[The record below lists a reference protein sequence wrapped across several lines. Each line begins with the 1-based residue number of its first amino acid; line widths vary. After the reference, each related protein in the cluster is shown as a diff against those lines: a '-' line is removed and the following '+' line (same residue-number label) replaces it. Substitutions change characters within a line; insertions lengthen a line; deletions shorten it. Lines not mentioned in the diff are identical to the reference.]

1 MKEIPVSGGFFA
13 KVDDEDF
20 ERLSVFTWHADK
32 QSAVVYAKTNLP
44 RDGGQRKSPRMHQ
57 LLIACDGGFRV
68 DHRDGD
74 GLNNQKSN
82 LRQATAGQQKQN
94 SAKRVTATTSRFKGV
109 RRQGKRWC
117 AEVKLHG
124 VSVFREYAADEEDA
138 ATMYNFAASEAHG
151 EFFRA
156 NI

>member
-1 MKEIPVSGGFFA
+1 MREIPVSGGFFA

-20 ERLSVFTWHADK
+20 ERLSAFTWHADK
-32 QSAVVYAKTNLP
+32 QGPVVYAKTNLP
-44 RDGGQRKSPRMHQ
+44 RDGELRKSPRMHQ
-57 LLIACDGGFRV
+57 LLVACAAGFRV

-74 GLNNQKSN
+74 GLNNQKLN
-82 LRQATAGQQKQN
+82 LRQATIGQQRQN
-94 SAKRVTATTSRFKGV
+94 SAKRAISTSRFKGV
-109 RRQGKRWC
+109 RRQGERWC
-117 AEVKLHG
+117 AEVKLNG
-124 VSVFREYAADEEDA
+124 VTVFREYADNQEDA